1 MDFVS
6 DTLATG
12 RTFRALTIVDE
23 YTRECPAIEA
33 DTSLPGARV
42 IRALEQLSAT
52 RGLPDEIPVDN
63 GPGIR

>member
-33 DTSLPGARV
+33 DTSLPGARK
-42 IRALEQLSAT
+42 R
-52 RGLPDEIPVDN
+52 DFD
-63 GPGIR
+63 